1 MIMRELTLEE
11 MRMVTGGL
19 SFGPP
24 DLPPNKKGVPNSDC
38 PTSIPTDSLDE
49 AVQNLRSGHIFT
61 GITQVVTGAPEMA
74 ANLADRAVA
83 AALDQ
88 LGKFA
93 CSQYSLANG
102 PDAPITCPAPVKD
115 APKK

>member
-1 MIMRELTLEE
+1 MREMTLEE

-19 SFGPP
+19 SYGPP
-24 DLPPNKKGVPNSDC
+24 DLPPEKLGLPNPNC
-38 PTSIPTDSLDE
+38 PSSIPTDSLDE
-49 AVQNLRSGHIFT
+49 AVQNLRSGHFFT
-61 GITQVVTGAPEMA
+61 GVTQVVTGAPEMA

-102 PDAPITCPAPVKD
+102 PNTPITCPVPVND